1 MVENILFRGTEEI
14 TLTLGYYAD
23 TSQGNKYRIY
33 VKQNDTMVASLVAT
47 AASGS
52 TTFTVSPQ

>member
-1 MVENILFRGTEEI
+1 MDKVLFICTEEI
-14 TLTLGYYAD
+14 TLTLGYYQD
-23 TSQGNKYRIY
+23 TSQGNKYRVY

-47 AASGS
+47 SASGS

>member
-1 MVENILFRGTEEI
+1 MDKVLFICTEEI

-47 AASGS
+47 SASGS